1 LPGSDNPNLSISDRF
16 LEDGSYLRVQN
27 VSIGYTLPTNLLT
40 RVSVARLRVY
50 ATVQNLKTFTNYSGF
65 DPEIGA
71 YNQKALLMNIDN
83 GRYPQPRTF
92 TFGLNL
98 EF

>member
-1 LPGSDNPNLSISDRF
+1 VRIQNL
-16 LEDGSYLRVQN
+16 
-27 VSIGYTLPTNLLT
+27 SIGYTLPTSALSRFT
-40 RVSVARLRVY
+40 VSRLRIY
-50 ATVQNLKTFTNYSGF
+50 ATIQNLKTFTNYSGY

-83 GRYPQPRTF
+83 GRYPQPRTY